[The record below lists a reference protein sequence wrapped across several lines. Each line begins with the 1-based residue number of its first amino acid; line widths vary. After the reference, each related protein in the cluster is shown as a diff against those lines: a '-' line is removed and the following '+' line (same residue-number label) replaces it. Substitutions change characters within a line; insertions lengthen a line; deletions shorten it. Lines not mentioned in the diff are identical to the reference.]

1 MKICKMAQMAAL
13 GGLGEDIDTISTTH
27 FTDVDYY
34 TVLWYLSWN
43 FLKLEKNRKKHAG
56 TG

>member
-1 MKICKMAQMAAL
+1 MAAL